1 MRWAG
6 ILIVVLLLTGCRTRQ
21 MIVERT
27 QYVHDTAFVSRDS
40 VVYRLVRDSV
50 TEREK
55 TALFVKNDTVYSVT
69 DRWHTRV
76 VSNTDTVQVV
86 KYVYRVQDETKTET
100 VKEQKKETH
109 RARWLWA
116 VVGVLALLLLTGY
129 FIRR

>member
-1 MRWAG
+1 MRWAS
-6 ILIVVLLLTGCRTRQ
+6 IFIVVLLLTGCRTQQ
-21 MIVERT
+21 MVAEKT
-27 QYVHDTAFVSRDS
+27 QYVHDTAFVYRDS

-55 TALFVKNDTVYSVT
+55 TASFVKNDTVYSIT

-86 KYVYRVQDETKTET
+86 KYVYRAQEATKTET
-100 VKEQKKETH
+100 VKEQKKETC